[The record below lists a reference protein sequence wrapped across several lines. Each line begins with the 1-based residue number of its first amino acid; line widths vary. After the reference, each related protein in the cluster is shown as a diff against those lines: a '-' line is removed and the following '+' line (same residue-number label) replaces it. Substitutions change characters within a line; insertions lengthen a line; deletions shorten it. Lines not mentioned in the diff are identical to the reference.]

1 MGLVPGHTTESVR
14 ERVAAALA
22 EAGVVDT
29 PVQVNVVANLDR
41 TRLGKV
47 RLVWALGQ

>member
-1 MGLVPGHTTESVR
+1 MR
-14 ERVAAALA
+14 ERVAAVLA
-22 EAGVVDT
+22 EAGMVDT
-29 PVQVNVVANLDR
+29 PVQVNVVANLDS